1 MRTRFALFIIGR
13 LRGKILY
20 QVCRFQVMVFDGEK
34 MRAMTEPGRAQQLL
48 AEAGVLP
55 REMPRNFTYD
65 KVREVLTQLEDAE
78 PLQMHEAIAGARRL
92 EIKSPLAA
100 VIFIRHHVA
109 GAHEVEVDRLE
120 ENEGDGTRYAVLTY
134 PEGEVPIK
142 VEHLPEEVG
151 AGSRLQYQ
159 SSEGRFTIRENGQVP

>member
-1 MRTRFALFIIGR
+1 MTDQ
-13 LRGKILY
+13 GK
-20 QVCRFQVMVFDGEK
+20 
-34 MRAMTEPGRAQQLL
+34 AQRLL

-65 KVREVLTQLEDAE
+65 KVREVLTQLEGAE
-78 PLQMHEAIAGARRL
+78 PLRLGEAIAGARRL

-109 GAHEVEVDRLE
+109 GAHEVGVDRLE
-120 ENEGDGTRYAVLTY
+120 ENEEDGTGYAVLIY
-134 PEGEVPIK
+134 PEGELPIK
-142 VEHLPEEVG
+142 VEHLPDEVG

-159 SSEGRFTIRENGQVP
+159 SSEGQFTVMI

>member
-1 MRTRFALFIIGR
+1 MLRF
-13 LRGKILY
+13 LRGGK
-20 QVCRFQVMVFDGEK
+20 E
-34 MRAMTEPGRAQQLL
+34 AMTDQGKARQLL

-65 KVREVLTQLEDAE
+65 KVREVLTQLAGAE
-78 PLQMHEAIAGARRL
+78 PLQMGEAIAAARRF

-120 ENEGDGTRYAVLTY
+120 ENEEDGTRYAVLIY

-142 VEHLPEEVG
+142 VENLPEEVG
-151 AGSRLQYQ
+151 AGSSLQYQ
-159 SSEGRFTIRENGQVP
+159 PSEGQFSVKM

>member
-1 MRTRFALFIIGR
+1 
-13 LRGKILY
+13 
-20 QVCRFQVMVFDGEK
+20 
-34 MRAMTEPGRAQQLL
+34 MTEPGRAQRLL

-55 REMPRNFTYD
+55 REMPHSFTYD
-65 KVREVLTQLEDAE
+65 KVREVLTRLEGAE
-78 PLQMHEAIAGARRL
+78 PLRMREAIAGARRF
-92 EIKSPLAA
+92 EMKSPLAA

-120 ENEGDGTRYAVLTY
+120 ENEEDGTRYAVLIY

-159 SSEGRFTIRENGQVP
+159 PLEVQFSVRK